1 MTALVSLPLTWH
13 IFQIIV
19 DDLSL
24 VMFICVLNQSKG
36 HWVLSNTLNSAISTC
51 LKLKEEFEIS
61 SSFDIL

>member
-1 MTALVSLPLTWH
+1 VCCPLTWH

-19 DDLSL
+19 DALSL
-24 VMFICVLNQSKG
+24 VMFICVLNQFKG
-36 HWVLSNTLNSAISTC
+36 YWVLNDVLNFGISTC